1 MKTVLITGGATGIGA
16 KCAEVFAKSGYLTL
30 ISYNKS
36 RAEAERLK
44 EDAIKNQQS
53 LDTFPCDVL
62 DAKSV
67 EKMFAEITKKY
78 GKIDILINNAG
89 VSLIK
94 EFGEVT
100 ESDFDT
106 VLGVNLKGVFLCC
119 QQAVKIML
127 RRRSGRIIN
136 ISSMWGLCGASFET
150 VYSAAKAGVIGLTKA
165 LAREVSANGIS
176 VNAVAP
182 GFIQTDMNKDV
193 PQSAI
198 CEILEKTPL
207 GRLGTCEDIANLVF
221 YLADGAPD
229 FITGE
234 VINISGGLVT

>member
-1 MKTVLITGGATGIGA
+1 MLITGGATGIGA
-16 KCAEVFAKSGYLTL
+16 SCAKAFAERGYLTL

-36 RAEAERLK
+36 CLEAERLK
-44 EDAIKNQQS
+44 AEALKNRQL
-53 LDTFPCDVL
+53 LDIFQCDVQS
-62 DAKSV
+62 AKSI
-67 EKMFAEITKKY
+67 EEMFAEITKRY

-94 EFGEVT
+94 EFSGIT
-100 ESDFDT
+100 ESEFDS

-127 RRRSGRIIN
+127 KRGSGRIIN

-193 PQSAI
+193 PKAAV
-198 CEILEKTPL
+198 CEILAKTPI
-207 GRLGTCEDIANLVF
+207 GRLGTCADIASLVF

-234 VINISGGLVT
+234 VVNISGGLVT